1 MQSQLKKTLYLG
13 LAVLSLGSVAALSTN
28 ASAKTRT
35 YRASSRVTASAYQTL
50 KTDST
55 TRNVIATGT
64 NALYDKPGTLRGAKV
79 VASKATVAKLAATK
93 SSADLFRAYG
103 VKTTNRGSV
112 YYRVVTMNGKYRGYI
127 YGGKSTSE
135 FAGGVKSFDT
145 TKSASLPTQVNNYYL
160 VNPSKNTLWTAPKYT
175 QYKAS
180 KVSLYGASKTDKFT
194 IDKAATK
201 SLEGS
206 LYYHVVD
213 ASNSAVSGWVY
224 AGGLS
229 AKAPAAQATQDN
241 SVTVKYVDSSY
252 NLVGSAQSYITKTDG
267 TTKGNELKGTDLTD
281 FPDFVNGNVPSGYQ
295 LASKYTIGTPIPK
308 FGDTI
313 QVQVVKT
320 ATSKVVFKTTGSTT
334 TNTGTLSASDLAA
347 NAFPS
352 LTSEDQKVFT
362 GKAGDTIIP
371 APTTSTDSSASAT
384 AAPSTFSSNDLFTN
398 GGKLAKLIGVTR
410 TDADG
415 NQYHYEYTFNAAAT
429 DKANAGAK
437 YGDQIQLFYTVS
449 ESKVPVPSTA
459 SDSGNT
465 NYVG

>member
-213 ASNSAVSGWVY
+213 ASNSAVSGWIY

-241 SVTVKYVDSSY
+241 SITVKYVDSAY
-252 NLVGSAQSYITKTDG
+252 NLIGSAKSYIAPTTGTKKGG
-267 TTKGNELKGTDLTD
+267 TLDDNLSGFNT
-281 FPDFVNGNVPSGYQ
+281 FVNSNVPAGYK
-295 LASKYTIGTPIPK
+295 LTSVYNATATTAPKY
-308 FGDTI
+308 GDTI
-313 QVQVVKT
+313 QVQVV
-320 ATSKVVFKTTGSTT
+320 AASTSKVVFKTTGSTT

-352 LTSEDQKVFT
+352 LTAEQQSVFSGQSGNPVKIDFTT
-362 GKAGDTIIP
+362 GVFASKGALNTLTGATQTDANGNHFYYTYTFDP
-371 APTTSTDSSASAT
+371 TST
-384 AAPSTFSSNDLFTN
+384 ST
-398 GGKLAKLIGVTR
+398 
-410 TDADG
+410 
-415 NQYHYEYTFNAAAT
+415 
-429 DKANAGAK
+429 ANANAK
-437 YGDQIQLFYTVS
+437 YGDQIQLFYTA
-449 ESKVPVPSTA
+449 KKTDNATA
-459 SDSGNT
+459 PATNVDSGNT